1 MNTIRLTATV
11 TLVLLGLY
19 FVLRALAFSCSGAA
33 CDAYIP
39 VSLMIPVLILVLTAL
54 TGVLAIIR
62 ARALRRWF
70 AALIAATLLG
80 VAGPI
85 LALLVFRDNPDAFV
99 LTGTILVLLAV
110 GTALAF
116 SFRPAR
122 SSAPG

>member
-1 MNTIRLTATV
+1 
-11 TLVLLGLY
+11 
-19 FVLRALAFSCSGAA
+19 
-33 CDAYIP
+33 
-39 VSLMIPVLILVLTAL
+39 MIPVLILVLTAL